1 MFTGNLIRASIN
13 ISQFLFLQTAV
24 HIPGGSPTHHQE
36 HNTVSTASCICQ
48 TVLLTAAIVEVLK
61 LFHESGR

>member
-36 HNTVSTASCICQ
+36 HNTVATASGICKIV
-48 TVLLTAAIVEVLK
+48 TATITAAIMKEFSTLP
-61 LFHESGR
+61 R